1 MMKPFLAIFALIYSS
16 VAFTQ
21 EPSEHELSLACE
33 KAYEFNK
40 EGNIPAA
47 YNEFAKIGD
56 SYAVAATKIFDTS
69 RVTMERCVIQAH
81 WLNVIGADEKEKYF
95 DKYGKR
101 YQHNY
106 IDLVCNH
113 KKLPKTDQ
121 IEKLYGDTL
130 KEMDL
135 PDALSIDKVLNRQ
148 ERNSKFRI
156 LQNVSTHVLNGE
168 ISFDEKILKGEWY
181 DAINIDQSRVSMN
194 QYKAEISANKADNIA
209 FMTSLMTVPVCA
221 ELFGEKALNDMI
233 WAGKTFS
240 TINIA
245 QTVLSRG
252 FLQKLGEVTKPDCK
266 D

>member
-1 MMKPFLAIFALIYSS
+1 MKLSILIFSLLSS
-16 VAFTQ
+16 LNVFADA
-21 EPSEHELSLACE
+21 PSQDDLSEACE

-56 SYAVAATKIFDTS
+56 TYAVAATKIFDTS

-81 WLNVIGADEKEKYF
+81 WLNVVGADEKDKYF

-106 IDLVCNH
+106 IDLVCKN

-130 KEMDL
+130 KDMDL
-135 PDALSIDKVLNRQ
+135 PDSLSIDKVLNRQ
-148 ERNSKFRI
+148 DRNSKFRI

-168 ISFDEKILKGEWY
+168 ISFDEKMLKGEWY
-181 DAINIDQSRVSMN
+181 DAINIDSSRISKH
-194 QYKAEISANKADNIA
+194 QYKANISANKADNVA
-209 FMTSLMTVPVCA
+209 FMTSMLTVPVCV

-240 TINIA
+240 TVNVA
-245 QTVLSRG
+245 QTVLSKG
-252 FLQKLGEVTKPDCK
+252 FLQKIGDVMLPDCK